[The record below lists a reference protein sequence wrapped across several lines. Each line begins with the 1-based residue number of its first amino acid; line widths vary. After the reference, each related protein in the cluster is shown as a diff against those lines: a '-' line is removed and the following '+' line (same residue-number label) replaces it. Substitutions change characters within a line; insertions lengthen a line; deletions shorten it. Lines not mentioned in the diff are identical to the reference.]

1 MCIYIYLL
9 RNIDVRNKSWT
20 DKEERNL
27 EEEGYYIPE
36 VPNIS
41 KKHLKIL
48 EQRLFDS
55 ENR

>member
-1 MCIYIYLL
+1 MYFF
-9 RNIDVRNKSWT
+9 RNIDVSNRTWT
-20 DKEERNL
+20 SGEERNL

-41 KKHLKIL
+41 KKHLELL

-55 ENR
+55 DDR